1 MNRLE
6 LISEIRRKKSFL
18 CVGLDTDPNLLPKH
32 FGNNPDKVL
41 DFNKAIIEATS
52 DLAVSYKVNTAFFEA
67 MGNMGWELLMETFK
81 LIPKDC
87 LAIADAKRGDIGNT
101 SNQYA
106 RAFFDEMGVDALTLA
121 PYMGLDS
128 IKPFMGR
135 KGKWGIVLGLTS
147 NPGSAD
153 FEQLRLESGE
163 YLYEKVIG
171 TIGST
176 FSDEELMFVVGAT
189 KPEQFKSI
197 RLLVPNHFLL
207 VPGVGAQGGSL
218 SEVCK
223 YGLSSD
229 IGLLI
234 NASRSIIYA
243 SSGEDFADFARSE
256 ARKLQEEMLQYI

>member
-1 MNRLE
+1 MNRTE
-6 LISEIRRKKSFL
+6 LISQIRAKKSFL

-32 FGNNPDKVL
+32 LSKDADGVL
-41 DFNKAIIEATS
+41 AFNKAIVEATS

-67 MGNMGWELLMETFK
+67 MGKTGWEILHETFK
-81 LIPKDC
+81 LIPKSC
-87 LAIADAKRGDIGNT
+87 LSIADAKRGDIGNT

-106 RAFFDEMGVDALTLA
+106 RAFFDEMDADALTLA

-128 IKPFMGR
+128 IQPFMGR

-153 FEQLRLESGE
+153 FEQRRLETGE
-163 YLYEKVIG
+163 FIYERVI
-171 TIGST
+171 ST
-176 FSDEELMFVVGAT
+176 FGRAFSADELMFVIGAT

-197 RLLVPNHFLL
+197 RGIVPNHFFL

-223 YGLSSD
+223 FGLTDD

-234 NASRSIIYA
+234 NSSRGIIYA
-243 SSGEDFADFARSE
+243 SSEMDFADRARAE
-256 ARKLQEEMLQYI
+256 ALKLQKEMASYL